1 MKKDILKYL
10 TDDELLTLKT
20 IKQKDFKN
28 TNLKKLSKEIDL
40 PKIKLM
46 RALEWLNNKKVI
58 DLEYDEYELITLEK
72 NGKKYSKDNLPEV
85 SILKNLKEN
94 KKISR
99 KELLN
104 NFSNDEISFTIG
116 FLKKNG
122 CIDLEKDEGLY
133 LVYKKDLPHSFQ
145 NDFLKDNNFP
155 LRLDELDEKE
165 KYSVEKLLKRKE
177 IIDKKKK
184 TDKHISLTKEGKK
197 LIKKD
202 LENLNLIDSVN
213 KDIINQFRENKE
225 LKLDFRKY
233 DVESSVPKKSFPKK
247 HVIDQVL
254 DDFRQIWISMGF
266 EEMDG
271 DILDSSF
278 NILDSLFVPQ
288 DHPARSLQDTFY
300 AGDSKDNIYKK
311 EIKNK
316 EYMDKVNSIHTHGK
330 VNGESISKGWNYKWS
345 EDEGKKVMLRSH
357 TTVLSV
363 LKLLSEKKK
372 YGKFFSLGK
381 NFRNET
387 LDWKHSFQFHQIEG
401 IVVHPDANLKNHFWF
416 IKQFFERLGFDDVR
430 LRPAY
435 FPYTEPSM
443 EVDVYVKERDEWLEL
458 GGSGIF
464 RPEVVEPIFGEF
476 VPVLAW
482 GMGFDRFAMKLFN
495 VKDIRE
501 LYSKDISKLKNFPL
515 LK

>member
-1 MKKDILKYL
+1 MKKDVLKYL
-10 TDDELLTLKT
+10 TDDELLTLKI
-20 IKQKDFKN
+20 IKKN
-28 TNLKKLSKEIDL
+28 NITSTTLKELSEKVDL

-46 RALEWLNNKKVI
+46 RALEWLNNKNVI
-58 DLEYDEYELITLEK
+58 DLEYEEYELIILEK
-72 NGKKYSKDNLPEV
+72 NGKKYSDENLPEY
-85 SILKNLKEN
+85 SILEKLKKNEKL
-94 KKISR
+94 SR
-99 KELLN
+99 NELLN
-104 NFSNDEISFTIG
+104 FFSNNEISFSIG
-116 FLKKNG
+116 FLKKND
-122 CIDLEKDEGLY
+122 CIDLEKDNGLY

-145 NDFLKDNNFP
+145 NDFLKGKSFP
-155 LRLDELDEKE
+155 LKLSELDEKE
-165 KYSVEKLLKRKE
+165 KYSVESLLKRKD

-184 TDKHISLTKEGKK
+184 TEKKISLTKEGKK
-197 LIKKD
+197 LIKED
-202 LENLNLIDSVN
+202 IESLNLIDSVDKKIISEFRDN
-213 KDIINQFRENKE
+213 SKDFE
-225 LKLDFRKY
+225 FRKY

-254 DDFRQIWISMGF
+254 GDFREIWISMGF
-266 EEMDG
+266 EEMKG
-271 DILDSSF
+271 NILDSSF
-278 NILDSLFVPQ
+278 NILDTLFVPQ

-300 AGDSKDNIYKK
+300 AGNKKDSIYQK
-311 EIKNK
+311 EIKNQNYK
-316 EYMDKVNSIHTHGK
+316 QKIKSIHT
-330 VNGESISKGWNYKWS
+330 NGTIGGEKISRGWNYDWS
-345 EDEGKKVMLRSH
+345 EEEGKNVMLRSH

-443 EVDVYVKERDEWLEL
+443 EVDVYVEERDEWLEL